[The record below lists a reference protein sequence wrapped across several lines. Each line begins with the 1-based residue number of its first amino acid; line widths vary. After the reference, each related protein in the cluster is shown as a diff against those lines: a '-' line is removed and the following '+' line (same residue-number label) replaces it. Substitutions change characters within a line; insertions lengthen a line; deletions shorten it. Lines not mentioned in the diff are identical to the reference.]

1 MKTYRF
7 GVLLLAAVG
16 VTALQ
21 PISAQLRNY
30 PSPPPGR
37 YALVQAELDYLP
49 AAERTISLDVSN
61 ARPAAVLQKVEEKS
75 GLAIEVQGSLPS
87 RPALSASYRDT
98 ETRVILEWLAR
109 EMDLSFR
116 AEPPNT
122 LWIIVEERAKRAPD
136 KDAG

>member
-1 MKTYRF
+1 MTTDRF
-7 GVLLLAAVG
+7 GVLLLAAAG
-16 VTALQ
+16 VTTLQ

-30 PSPPPGR
+30 PLPPPR
-37 YALVQAELDYLP
+37 HYALVQAELDYLP
-49 AAERTISLDVSN
+49 AAERTISLNVSD
-61 ARPAAVLQKVEEKS
+61 AKPAAILQEVEEKS

-87 RPALSASYRDT
+87 RPALSARYRDT

-122 LWIIVEERAKRAPD
+122 LWIIVEERAKRAAD
-136 KDAG
+136 KDAS